1 MRKQTIRDVD
11 VAGKRVLVR
20 VDFNV
25 PMEDGSG
32 RILDDLRI
40 RAALPTIQYLRE
52 HGARV
57 ILCSHLGRPKGSPDQ
72 TYTLAPVAR
81 RLSELLGAPVALTND
96 CVGPEAE
103 AAAAALAEGGVLL
116 LENVRFHAEEEKN
129 DPAFARKLAA
139 LADVYVN
146 DAFGTAH
153 RAHASTE
160 GVARLLP
167 AVAGLLMEKEIDY
180 LARVV
185 AEPQRPLGAII
196 GGAKVSDKMAVLG
209 NLLTKADVLVIGGG
223 MANTFL
229 KAQGYAVGESL
240 LEDDQL
246 DTARTVLQ
254 EAKQRGV
261 RLLLPVDVVVADRFA
276 ADANTQTVGIDAV
289 PDGWRILDVG
299 PESVEAYA
307 AALQGCKTVVWNG
320 PLGATEFPPFAK
332 GSEALAR
339 ALAELDAVTIV
350 GGGETAALLEE
361 AGLAERF
368 DHISTGGGAFLEFLE
383 GRELPGVAALRD
395 K

>member
-1 MRKQTIRDVD
+1 
-11 VAGKRVLVR
+11 
-20 VDFNV
+20 
-25 PMEDGSG
+25 
-32 RILDDLRI
+32 
-40 RAALPTIQYLRE
+40 
-52 HGARV
+52 
-57 ILCSHLGRPKGSPDQ
+57 
-72 TYTLAPVAR
+72 
-81 RLSELLGAPVALTND
+81 
-96 CVGPEAE
+96 
-103 AAAAALAEGGVLL
+103 
-116 LENVRFHAEEEKN
+116 
-129 DPAFARKLAA
+129 
-139 LADVYVN
+139 
-146 DAFGTAH
+146 
-153 RAHASTE
+153 
-160 GVARLLP
+160 
-167 AVAGLLMEKEIDY
+167 
-180 LARVV
+180 
-185 AEPQRPLGAII
+185 
-196 GGAKVSDKMAVLG
+196 
-209 NLLTKADVLVIGGG
+209 VIGGG

-246 DTARTVLQ
+246 DTARAVLQ

-320 PLGATEFPPFAK
+320 PLGVTEFPPFAK

-339 ALAELDAVTIV
+339 ALAELHAVTIV